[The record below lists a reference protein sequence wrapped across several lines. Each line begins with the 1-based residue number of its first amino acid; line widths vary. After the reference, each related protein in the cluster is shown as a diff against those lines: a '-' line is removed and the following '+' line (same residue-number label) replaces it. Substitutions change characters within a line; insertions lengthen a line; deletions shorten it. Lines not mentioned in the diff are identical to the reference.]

1 MTNVVVGVADGK
13 CSREQL
19 DVLITYGLGSCIAVA
34 FYDAA
39 ARTGG
44 LLHFMLPESRID
56 SEKAQRNPY
65 MFADTGVSAMLRQL
79 REMGANPRRLTVR
92 IAGGARVL
100 ETGDH
105 FEIGRRNHV
114 ALRKVLWKAG
124 LMIQAEEVGGSISRT
139 VRLEVG
145 TGRCR
150 WRESN
155 GREGELTVN
164 GTRRGAA

>member
-13 CSREQL
+13 CSQDHL

-34 FYDAA
+34 FYDAMSRTA
-39 ARTGG
+39 A

-56 SEKAQRNPY
+56 RKKAQRNPY
-65 MFADTGVSAMLRQL
+65 MFADTGVAVVLKQL
-79 REMGANPRRLTVR
+79 REMGVNPRRLSVR

-100 ETGDH
+100 DTGEH
-105 FEIGRRNHV
+105 FDIGRRNHV

-124 LMIQAEEVGGSISRT
+124 LMIQAEEVGGSTSRT

-145 TGRCR
+145 TGRCL
-150 WRESN
+150 WRESS
-155 GREGELTVN
+155 GREGELTAN
-164 GTRRGAA
+164 GTRRGAV